1 MPNAGV
7 KTLVQR
13 KLSIVVPPI
22 EKRDKKKNPKLSS
35 AVNNCR
41 RPIMLGIS
49 FIIFVHPCVLRV
61 AE

>member
-22 EKRDKKKNPKLSS
+22 EKRDKKKKPKTEFGS
-35 AVNNCR
+35 
-41 RPIMLGIS
+41 
-49 FIIFVHPCVLRV
+49 
-61 AE
+61 E